1 MTQEAHIPHLT
12 TITRFYDQLRIGKP
26 QGDDFA
32 MMRIED
38 QPESKRIEMPL
49 FRCNFY
55 RVVFVS
61 TQGVHWNLPDQAFS
75 SSQNS
80 LYFAYPGKLESWA
93 ISQKIYGYLVSFD
106 PQFVYEDAQT
116 LALDQSF
123 PFFDFEGLSIVHL
136 SEEEGALLK
145 NTLEQMLKEVNQQAQ
160 DKEKMLRH
168 LLFQYLIQIK
178 RIYTQKIA
186 NLPQKAQQNT
196 NIYNRF
202 RQEVDQYFANL
213 ANGVHST
220 QASVSLIAERI
231 NLNPSYLNT
240 VIKNLTGQTASSY
253 IQDKTL
259 LEAKS
264 YLMHTSLQIAEIAF
278 RLGFNNVSY
287 FNRFFKRNT
296 SHTPL
301 DFRKIQR

>member
-12 TITRFYDQLRIGKP
+12 TISRFYDQLRIGQP

-38 QPESKRIEMPL
+38 QPDSKRIEMPL

-61 TQGVHWNLPDQAFS
+61 TQGVHWNLPDQVFS
-75 SSQNS
+75 SSKNS
-80 LYFAYPGKLESWA
+80 LYFSYPGKLESWS

-106 PQFVYEDAQT
+106 QQFAYEDAQSQ
-116 LALDQSF
+116 ALDQTF
-123 PFFDFEGLSIVHL
+123 PFFNFEGLAIIQL
-136 SEEEGALLK
+136 TDTEAALLK
-145 NTLEQMLKEVNQQAQ
+145 TTLEQMLIEVNQHAE
-160 DKEKMLRH
+160 DKEQMLRH

-186 NLPQKAQQNT
+186 NLPPKAQQNT
-196 NIYNRF
+196 SIYNRF
-202 RQEVDQYFANL
+202 RQEVDQYFVDL
-213 ANGVHST
+213 ANGEHKA
-220 QASVSLIAERI
+220 QASVSLIAERV
-231 NLNPSYLNT
+231 NLNSSYLNT

-287 FNRFFKRNT
+287 FNRFFKRGT
-296 SHTPL
+296 HHTPL
-301 DFRKIQR
+301 DFRKSHQ

>member
-12 TITRFYDQLRIGKP
+12 TITSFYDQLRVGQP

-80 LYFAYPGKLESWA
+80 LYFAYPGKLESWF

-106 PQFVYEDAQT
+106 PQFAYEDAQT

-123 PFFDFEGLSIVHL
+123 PFFNFEGLPIIHL
-136 SEEEGALLK
+136 SDEEALLLK
-145 NTLEQMLKEVNQQAQ
+145 NTLEQMLAEVNQQAQ

-186 NLPQKAQQNT
+186 NLPPKTQQNT
-196 NIYNRF
+196 SIYNRF
-202 RQEVDQYFANL
+202 RQEVDQYFADL
-213 ANGVHST
+213 ANGLHNV
-220 QASVSLIAERI
+220 QASVSLIAERV

-264 YLMHTSLQIAEIAF
+264 YLMHTTLQIAEIAF

-287 FNRFFKRNT
+287 FNRFFKRST

-301 DFRKIQR
+301 DFRKAQR